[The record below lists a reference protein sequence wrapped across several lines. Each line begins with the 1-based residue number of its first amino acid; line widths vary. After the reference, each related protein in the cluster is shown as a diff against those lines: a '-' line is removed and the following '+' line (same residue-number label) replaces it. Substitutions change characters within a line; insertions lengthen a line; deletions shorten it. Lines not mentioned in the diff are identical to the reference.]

1 MHPKKLLLVLLA
13 AAAIVPPLS
22 ANSVVLS
29 NREDAIFYYVT
40 APISEDFFDTIRS
53 NPLLAQ
59 ALIKQNALK
68 LSYIPPRGAA
78 PEVIIA
84 DGASTI
90 ILGFFASP
98 GDIGYPILAMMVPA
112 SEREE
117 VYTVDRS
124 AAITTDG
131 ETAVVYPWD
140 MALTPE
146 PVRIDG
152 RLVDWTRIG
161 DVVTRRRGS
170 RPDRFV
176 RADNTAQAEYEIDD
190 ALFWGRGGTDVAS
203 VRAVRSQTH
212 LYLMFE
218 TGSDIIRGTSY
229 YLYAHPSR
237 IATGP
242 NRYTLEIHVT
252 GPSGFVYLWEAGVD
266 EPHIVGDY
274 AYDRF
279 FLEARIGR
287 SRLPNQALLFADSE
301 TSFDIAAALYLS
313 GIVEEFE
320 VGTLELG
327 AVVAE

>member
-1 MHPKKLLLVLLA
+1 MYPKKLFLVLFA
-13 AAAIVPPLS
+13 AVAIVPQLS
-22 ANSVVLS
+22 ANSIVLA

-40 APISEDFFDTIRS
+40 APISEDFYETIRS

-78 PEVIIA
+78 PEVIVA
-84 DGASTI
+84 DGTSTI

-98 GDIGYPILAMMVPA
+98 GDLGYPILAMIVPA
-112 SEREE
+112 RDRNE
-117 VYTVDRS
+117 VYSIDRTQT
-124 AAITTDG
+124 IDTDG
-131 ETAVVYPWD
+131 ETAVVFPWD
-140 MALTPE
+140 IALTPE

-161 DVVTRRRGS
+161 DAVTRRRGT
-170 RPDRFV
+170 RPDSFV
-176 RADNTAQAEYEIDD
+176 RADDNSQAEYEIDD
-190 ALFWGRGGTDVAS
+190 ALFWGRGGTDVTS

-218 TGSDIIRGTSY
+218 TGSDIIPGTSY

-237 IATGP
+237 VATGP
-242 NRYTLEIHVT
+242 NRYTLEVHVT

-266 EPHIVGDY
+266 EPRIVGDY
-274 AYDRF
+274 AFDRF

-287 SRLPNQALLFADSE
+287 GRLPNEALLFADSE

-327 AVVAE
+327 AVAAE